1 MKSYFIGNE
10 TTIRSVYTPDT
21 IDALTR
27 EAGLDATR
35 TLTRADALNGAA
47 HDADYLFSTWGMPA
61 HSPDEIRAAF
71 PNLRAVFYGAGSVK
85 GFAAAFLDCGVRIVS
100 AWGAN
105 AVPVAEYTV
114 AQIILANKGFFPAAR
129 AASIGDRAT
138 ALTAHR
144 AAPGNYGCAVGLIGA
159 GMIGSLVA
167 EMLKAYHLRVKVYDP
182 FLTPDRAAA
191 LGVTVC
197 SLEELFA
204 TCQTI
209 SNHLAN
215 VPATV
220 GMLNYD
226 LFSRMGEHATF
237 INTGRGAQVVEA
249 DLARAL
255 AECPGRTALLD
266 VTDPEPPAADSPFYT
281 LPNVVLTPHI
291 AGSAG
296 DEVARMGAYM
306 LDEFRLLAADAPL
319 RFEVTKPML
328 ATMA

>member
-10 TTIRSVYTPDT
+10 HTIHTVYTPST
-21 IDALTR
+21 IAALTC
-27 EAGLDATR
+27 EAGLDATH
-35 TLTRADALNGAA
+35 TITRVEALAGAA
-47 HDADYLFSTWGMPA
+47 LDADYLFSTWGMPA
-61 HSPDEIRAAF
+61 FSPDEIRASF
-71 PNLRAVFYGAGSVK
+71 PHLRAVFYGAGSVK
-85 GFAAAFLDCGVRIVS
+85 GFAESFLDCGVRIFS

-129 AASIGDRAT
+129 AASTGDRAN
-138 ALTAHR
+138 ALAAFR
-144 AAPGNYGCAVGLIGA
+144 AAPGNYGCSVGLIGA

-167 EMLKAYHLRVKVYDP
+167 EMLKAYHLHVKVYDP
-182 FLTPDRAAA
+182 FLTPERAAN
-191 LGVTVC
+191 LGVELC
-197 SLEELFA
+197 PLDELFA

-220 GMLNYD
+220 GMLNYA

-255 AECPGRTALLD
+255 TEHPGRTALLD
-266 VTDPEPPAADSPFYT
+266 VTDPEPPAADSPLYT
-281 LPNVVLTPHI
+281 LPNVLLTPHI

-296 DEVARMGAYM
+296 DEVTRMGEYM
-306 LDEFRLLAADAPL
+306 LDEFRLFAADALL
-319 RFEVTKPML
+319 RYEVTKSML
-328 ATMA
+328 VTMA